1 MLLCLFD
8 MLEHLQDCNNLSNP
22 VNADS
27 QRKVPS
33 EDLHRSLLEDECFLQ
48 GDWDESS
55 TSIKKIS
62 ILGCRHK
69 SFDIS
74 LE

>member
-8 MLEHLQDCNNLSNP
+8 MLEHLQDCNNRSNP

-33 EDLHRSLLEDECFLQ
+33 EDLHRSQLEDEGFL
-48 GDWDESS
+48 
-55 TSIKKIS
+55 
-62 ILGCRHK
+62 
-69 SFDIS
+69 
-74 LE
+74 